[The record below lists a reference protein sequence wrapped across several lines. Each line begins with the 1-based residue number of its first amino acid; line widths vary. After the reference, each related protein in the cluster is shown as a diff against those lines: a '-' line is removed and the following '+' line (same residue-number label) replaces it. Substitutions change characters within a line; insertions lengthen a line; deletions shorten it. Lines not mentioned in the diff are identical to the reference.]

1 MVKHNISIMDY
12 MSDTTYLKQVIEFLN
27 KSYGVI
33 ASVLDSE
40 GNIVVIDDESG
51 NSLDL
56 NNPALFKQ
64 FYAFE
69 FTEDIGGIMCTAKNK
84 ESIAGAEDYMQTAM
98 AGINTLLQRELE
110 IQQMSSEIMDLS
122 EQINF
127 LFQLAKKMIGIRK
140 LQDFCEMVV
149 VEIAKKIGADSG
161 FISVKDAK
169 NENITSVYNLSNE
182 DAVRMQKEEVFNIA
196 SQRLDTILSTVGN
209 EMSVLVSPLDVKDG
223 VIGFMAFFR
232 DRNKR
237 FFTAYEKKFV
247 SIIDNSISSTVETL
261 RLYDNLKELYL
272 NTVKALAAAIDA
284 KDPYTHGHSFRV
296 AKYSMAIAKKLNFS
310 DDQISEI
317 EVAGYM
323 HDIGK
328 IGVLDA
334 ILRKAGKL
342 TDNEYSEMKKHP
354 GITWRILE
362 PIHLPENI
370 ILAAAQHHERL
381 DGSGYPFGLSGDEIH
396 PFAKIIAVA
405 DVFDALTSERV
416 YRPAMP
422 IEKALTIL
430 CEGKGKEFDSEVVM
444 ALVEA
449 FKDGLIIQLFKDI
462 YRDLNYSDLQKL
474 NQFLV
479 TITGQLIDSVS
490 GSADARVSG

>member
-1 MVKHNISIMDY
+1 MGKHNISIMDY
-12 MSDTTYLKQVIEFLN
+12 MPDATYLKQVIAFLN

-40 GNIVVIDDESG
+40 GNVVAIDNESG

-64 FYAFE
+64 FYPFE
-69 FTEDIGGIMCTAKNK
+69 FTEDIGGIMSAAENEEAIAK
-84 ESIAGAEDYMQTAM
+84 AEDYMQTAM
-98 AGINTLLQRELE
+98 AGINTLLQREIE
-110 IQQMSSEIMDLS
+110 MQQMGSEIMDLS

-161 FISVKDAK
+161 FISVKGAK
-169 NENITSVYNLSNE
+169 NENITSVYNLSDE
-182 DAVRMQKEEVFNIA
+182 DAARMLKEEVFNIA

-209 EMSVLVSPLDVKDG
+209 EMSALVSPLDVKDG
-223 VIGFMAFFR
+223 LIGFIAFFR

-296 AKYSMAIAKKLNFS
+296 AKYSMAIARKLNFS
-310 DDQISEI
+310 EDIISDFEI
-317 EVAGYM
+317 AGYM
-323 HDIGK
+323 HDLGK

-334 ILRKAGKL
+334 VLRKEGKL
-342 TDNEYSEMKKHP
+342 TDEEYNEIKKHP
-354 GITWRILE
+354 GFTRKILE
-362 PIHLPENI
+362 PIYLPENI
-370 ILAAAQHHERL
+370 VFAASQHHERL
-381 DGSGYPFGLSGDEIH
+381 DGRGYPYGLKEGEIH
-396 PFAKIIAVA
+396 YFAKVIAVA
-405 DVFDALTSERV
+405 DVFDALTSDRP

-422 IEKALTIL
+422 VEKALTIL
-430 CEGKGKEFDSEVVM
+430 CEGRGKEFDSEIVM
-444 ALVEA
+444 ALIEA
-449 FKDGLIIQLFKDI
+449 IKDGLMAQEDM
-462 YRDLNYSDLQKL
+462 YRDLKYSDLQNL
-474 NQFLV
+474 NSFLV
-479 TITGQLIDSVS
+479 MITEQLLQPLKRI
-490 GSADARVSG
+490 